1 MISFTGKGRMSGLE
15 LSVCSGQH
23 LLFVQ
28 YVHIKQL
35 SVLGMVG
42 VSCLASEIFR
52 LWFFQIVSVLGRVEH
67 SGYLYSSAWNL
78 VH

>member
-1 MISFTGKGRMSGLE
+1 MSGVE
-15 LSVCSGQH
+15 LSVCNGQY

-28 YVHIKQL
+28 CVHIKQL
-35 SVLGMVG
+35 SVLGTVG

-52 LWFFQIVSVLGRVEH
+52 LWFFQIVSVLGRIEN

-78 VH
+78 VY